1 MLPIHHPAK
10 NDLHIDAEEKMR
22 EREGERA
29 RGAGW
34 GGTGEK
40 RLEGGWGGRT
50 YLKYITSSNL
60 TKGCFFIIIIFSYL
74 I

>member
-34 GGTGEK
+34 VGGDWGEAT
-40 RLEGGWGGRT
+40 RRGVRGE
-50 YLKYITSSNL
+50 NL
-60 TKGCFFIIIIFSYL
+60 PKIHYKL
-74 I
+74 

>member
-29 RGAGW
+29 RERGGLGGGDW
-34 GGTGEK
+34 GEATRRGVRGE
-40 RLEGGWGGRT
+40 
-50 YLKYITSSNL
+50 NL
-60 TKGCFFIIIIFSYL
+60 PKIHYKL
-74 I
+74 